1 MKNSYGKLKRTIILR
16 TMEATILTIF
26 VGAFIMV
33 FFVDGIL
40 QDGFIDFFVRALG
53 VLGVSSETAISLYRL
68 IFQQNKVIIVVIGFF
83 GLFIFIFYMTLNGL
97 TKYIDQIGSGV
108 ENILSDSQEPIHLIR
123 ELQPLEHHMNS
134 IKQKLR
140 QREAEAAESEQ
151 KKNDLLVYLA
161 HDLKTPLTSIIAYLS
176 ILDGADGMPEQERK
190 KYTHISLEKAVRLKE
205 LIDEFFEIT
214 RFNLQ
219 DIVLE
224 QETLDLSIMLEQI
237 ADEFYAVL
245 MEKDLSCEVE
255 TEEGLLVRG
264 DPDKLGRVFDNLLR
278 NAAAY
283 TYPDTTIY
291 IRAVSEGDMV
301 RIEFVNQGPEI
312 PKQQL
317 QMIFEK
323 FYRMDH
329 ARSSQT
335 GGAGLGL
342 AIAKQ
347 IVEIHGG
354 TIAAENCPEGIKFIV
369 MLPRVSPDGGDGG
382 RKN

>member
-1 MKNSYGKLKRTIILR
+1 MRNSYGKLKRTIILR

-40 QDGFIDFFVRALG
+40 QDGFIDFFVRAMG
-53 VLGVSSETAISLYRL
+53 VLGVDTEAAISLYRL
-68 IFQQNKVIIVVIGFF
+68 IFQRNKVIIVVIGFF

-97 TKYIDQIGSGV
+97 TKYIDQIGAGV
-108 ENILSDSQEPIHLIR
+108 ENILSDSQEPIHLIK
-123 ELQPLEHHMNS
+123 ELQPLEYHMNS
-134 IKQKLR
+134 IKQKLK

-176 ILDGADGMPEQERK
+176 ILDGSEKMPEDERR

-219 DIVLE
+219 DIALE
-224 QETLDLSIMLEQI
+224 QETLDLSMMLEQI

-255 TEEGLLVRG
+255 TEEQLIVRG

-278 NAAAY
+278 NAVAY

-291 IRAVSEGDMV
+291 IRAVTEGSMV
-301 RIEFVNQGPEI
+301 RIEFINQGPEI
-312 PKQQL
+312 PEKQL
-317 QMIFEK
+317 QLIFEK

-354 TIAAENCPEGIKFIV
+354 TIAAENCDEGIKFIV
-369 MLPRVSPDGGDGG
+369 MLPKVE
-382 RKN
+382 